1 MCNHDIE
8 MLIGGFQ
15 KSSLIDYPGRIC
27 ATIFTMGCNFRCLYC
42 HNPELV
48 MPQLYREPISEEEIL
63 GFLEKRKA
71 VLEGITVTG
80 GEPLLHKDLPLFLKD
95 IKEMGYA
102 IKLDTNGSFPE
113 RLRQVIDEGLV
124 DYVAMDIKGPLSKY
138 NLIAGVTMDTGD
150 IKKSIDIIMNSNIYY
165 TFRTTVIKSL
175 LTIED
180 LRLIAQMIKGAGR
193 YVLQR
198 FVAGNKLVD
207 DSCREREKY
216 SLEEIQ
222 KFQEEIDNIVSG

>member
-1 MCNHDIE
+1 
-8 MLIGGFQ
+8 
-15 KSSLIDYPGRIC
+15 
-27 ATIFTMGCNFRCLYC
+27 
-42 HNPELV
+42 
-48 MPQLYREPISEEEIL
+48 MPQLYREPISEEEVL
-63 GFLEKRKA
+63 GFLGKRKA

-113 RLRQVIDEGLV
+113 RLRQVIDAGLV
-124 DYVAMDIKGPLSKY
+124 DYVAMDIKGPLAKY

-207 DSCREREKY
+207 DSCRERGKY

>member
-48 MPQLYREPISEEEIL
+48 MSQLYREPISEEEVL

-193 YVLQR
+193 YILQR
-198 FVAGNKLVD
+198 FVAGNKHVD

-222 KFQEEIDNIVSG
+222 KFQEEIDNIISS